1 MCYTLKKILI
11 YNFFFTI
18 KYIIININIRIK
30 SKSKYFSN
38 KIELGKQ
45 VR

>member
-1 MCYTLKKILI
+1 MNYILKKILI
-11 YNFFFTI
+11 YNFLFTV

-38 KIELGKQ
+38 KIKLGKQ